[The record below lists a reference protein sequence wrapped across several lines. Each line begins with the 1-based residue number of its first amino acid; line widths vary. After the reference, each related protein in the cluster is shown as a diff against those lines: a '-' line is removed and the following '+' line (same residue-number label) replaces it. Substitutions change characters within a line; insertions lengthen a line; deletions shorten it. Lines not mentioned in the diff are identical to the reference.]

1 MRISKVVKPKIM
13 VALSGGV
20 DSSAAA
26 ALLVEQ
32 GYEVSAAYMKNWI
45 NEDNILGDCPW
56 QQDVED
62 ASAVAEILGIPFEIV
77 NLMDAYKARI
87 VDYLL
92 RGYEEGIT
100 PNPDVMCNRE

>member
-1 MRISKVVKPKIM
+1 MVGEKIM
-13 VALSGGV
+13 GALSGGV

-45 NEDNILGDCPW
+45 NEGNILGDCPW

-62 ASAVAEILGIPFEIV
+62 AYAVADKLKIPFEVV
-77 NLMDAYKARI
+77 NLMDAYKTRI

-92 RGYEEGIT
+92 QGYDEGIT
-100 PNPDVMCNRE
+100 PIRM